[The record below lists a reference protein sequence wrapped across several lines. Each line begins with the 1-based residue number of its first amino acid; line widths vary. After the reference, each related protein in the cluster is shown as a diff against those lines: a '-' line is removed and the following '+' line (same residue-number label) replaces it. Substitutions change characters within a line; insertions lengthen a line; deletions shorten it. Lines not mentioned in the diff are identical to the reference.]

1 MVIYWPDDSFYK
13 IISEMLCFHST
24 RLIPAQVPLD
34 LYHLLC
40 RMHAPDHSSGSFSK
54 HPTYRAPFPPEL
66 WMGIRVGHGVLIDRH
81 CPPPE
86 RSSGPLHPSGC
97 SRCLGS
103 TQAQPAV
110 SLPRGR
116 FSPQRQLVAVG
127 AKDGDE
133 NHPGAFQHSPKMLLR
148 RS

>member
-24 RLIPAQVPLD
+24 RLIPAQILLD

-40 RMHAPDHSSGSFSK
+40 RTHAPDHGSGSFSE
-54 HPTYRAPFPPEL
+54 HPTCRAPFPPEL
-66 WMGIRVGHGVLIDRH
+66 WVVIRVGHGVLIDRH
-81 CPPPE
+81 CPPHRGAP
-86 RSSGPLHPSGC
+86 GP
-97 SRCLGS
+97 S
-103 TQAQPAV
+103 TRPAAPGV
-110 SLPRGR
+110 WGAPRPDLLSASHLAGFLPRG
-116 FSPQRQLVAVG
+116 SWQWVG

-133 NHPGAFQHSPKMLLR
+133 NHPGAFPHSPKTLLQ